1 MAPRKYSLGKR
12 AESIAETR
20 QRIIDATFA
29 LHTEKG
35 VVATSMQDVAERADV
50 ALRTVYNHYPTVD
63 DLVAGCTVKV
73 VALIAPPTP
82 AIFDGLATLEER
94 VLRLVRELFAMY
106 ERGAAQYAVA
116 RREQAEVAGL
126 AAFVANERAM
136 RQALVAEALRPFGVP
151 RHARGEMAAMTD
163 YYVWKAFADQGLATR
178 QAAEAVYR
186 SLMELVKPGAAG
198 KKGRSTM
205 KKLHREDGNQ

>member
-12 AESIAETR
+12 AQSIDETR

-35 VVATSMQDVAERADV
+35 VVGTSMQDVAERADV

-73 VALIAPPTP
+73 VALLAPPTP
-82 AIFDGLATLEER
+82 AIFDGLVTLEER

-106 ERGAAQYAVA
+106 ERGAPLLAVG
-116 RREQAEVAGL
+116 RREQDQVAGL
-126 AAFVANERAM
+126 AAFMVNERAQ

-151 RHARGEMAAMTD
+151 RRMRGEMAALTD
-163 YYVWKAFADQGLATR
+163 YYVWKAFADHGLATR
-178 QAAEAVYR
+178 HAVEAVYG
-186 SLMELVKPGAAG
+186 SLMALVKPGAAG
-198 KKGRSTM
+198 KKGRNTM
-205 KKLHREDGNQ
+205 KKLHRKDVIQ